1 MSPKDATG
9 TDQIIGGRIAELR
22 KAKGLSQTALGTA
35 LGVSFQQVQKYEKGV
50 NRVGAGRLQV
60 IAKFLDVPVAILF
73 SDDTVAKEQTGA
85 FEFLSLPG
93 AVELLKAFAAIEDAQ
108 LRREVLTLARTAARM
123 RAQPALEDA

>member
-1 MSPKDATG
+1 MSPKDVTG
-9 TDQIIGGRIAELR
+9 TDQIIGARIAELR